1 MPAIDGLSS
10 GLDTASIIKQLMQL
24 ERIPQSRLQSKQTAT
39 ESSLGSLRT
48 LNSKFNSMASAATA
62 LGATLP
68 NAVPANP
75 PKPSEWQLTRA
86 SSSDSA
92 RTAASAVAGAPAG
105 TLTFHVQQLATASSS
120 LSANYDGTT
129 APVAVNAEGAPL
141 TSLVLTKGTTSTTID
156 TGDGSLAATVAAI
169 NKDKSLGV
177 TASMVQMAAA
187 VPTATPPTLAQY
199 KLQLTSTTTGAN
211 STVRLRTSSAADA
224 QDLVPTVA
232 VAGRDSVL
240 DLGGGTTITRSS
252 NTISDVMEGV
262 TLTLSKAD
270 TRVLDANGT
279 PTSPASYTGAP
290 VTVTVQKD
298 VDGIASRVQA
308 LVDAAN
314 AARSD
319 AKSLTAMD
327 PVSKAKGRLYGDSMV
342 RGLVDE
348 VRSTVPDALGKVAQA
363 GVSVDRFGVISFD
376 KATFLKALEADP
388 AAVEAALG
396 KNGMAGRMLTLGDA
410 VSRGPAADGGPGRI
424 SNAIASK
431 ESQISSLKSN
441 IESWDS
447 RLAMKEKQLQRQY
460 TSLETALGK
469 AQSQGQWLSGQL
481 ANLPKWS

>member
-24 ERIPQSRLQSKQTAT
+24 ERIPQSRLQGKQNAT

-48 LNSKFNSMASAATA
+48 LSSKFLSMSGTAAA
-62 LGATLP
+62 LGAALP
-68 NAVPANP
+68 GAVPANP
-75 PKPSEWQLTRA
+75 PAPSPWQLTSA
-86 SSSDSA
+86 SSNDSA
-92 RTAASAVAGAPAG
+92 RTTASAIAGAPAG
-105 TLTFHVQQLATASSS
+105 TLTFHVQQLAAAASS
-120 LSANYDGTT
+120 LSGTYSGTT
-129 APVAVNAEGAPL
+129 APVAVDGGGVPQ
-141 TSLVLTKGTTSTTID
+141 TSLTLTKGTGTPVVIP

-169 NKDKSLGV
+169 NAAKAGV
-177 TASMVQMAAA
+177 TASMVQMVAA
-187 VPTATPPTLAQY
+187 TDTTPAQY
-199 KLQLTSTTTGAN
+199 RMQLTSTTTGAN
-211 STVRLRTSSAADA
+211 STVSLNGAGGVE
-224 QDLVPTVA
+224 LVPTVA
-232 VAGRDSVL
+232 VGGKDAIL
-240 DLGGGTTITRSS
+240 DLGGGTLITRSS

-270 TRVLDANGT
+270 TKTGT
-279 PTSPASYTGAP
+279 AFDGPP
-290 VTVTVQKD
+290 VTVSVKKD
-298 VDGIASRVQA
+298 DNGIAAKVQA

-319 AKSLTAMD
+319 AKSLTAFD
-327 PVSKAKGRLYGDSMV
+327 PVSKAKGRLYGESMV

-348 VRSTVPDALGKVAQA
+348 VRGTVPDALSKVAQA
-363 GVSVDRFGVISFD
+363 GVTVGRDGVISFD
-376 KATFLKALEADP
+376 KATFLKALEANP
-388 AAVEAALG
+388 AGVEAALG
-396 KNGMAGRMLTLGDA
+396 ANGMAGRMLTLGDA

-424 SNAIASK
+424 ASAITSK

-469 AQSQGQWLSGQL
+469 AQSQGAWLSSQL

>member
-24 ERIPQSRLQSKQTAT
+24 ERIPQSRLQSKQNAT

-48 LNSKFNSMASAATA
+48 LNAKFLSMSSAATA

-68 NAVPANP
+68 GAVPANP
-75 PKPSEWQLTRA
+75 PKPSEWQLTSA
-86 SSSDSA
+86 SSSDATRTSA
-92 RTAASAVAGAPAG
+92 TAVAGAPAG
-105 TLTFHVQQLATASSS
+105 SLTFHVKQLATAASS
-120 LSANYDGTT
+120 LSATYSGTT
-129 APVAVNAEGAPL
+129 APVAAPAADGTAQTQL
-141 TSLVLTKGTTSTTID
+141 TLTKGGVAKVID

-169 NKDKSLGV
+169 NKEKAGV
-177 TASMVQMAAA
+177 TASMVQMVAATDSA
-187 VPTATPPTLAQY
+187 PAQY
-199 KLQLTSTTTGAN
+199 RLQLTSTTTGAN
-211 STVRLRTSSAADA
+211 STVSLKAADGIE
-224 QDLVPTVA
+224 LVPTVA
-232 VAGRDSVL
+232 VAGQDAQI
-240 DLGGGTTITRSS
+240 DLGGGTLISRSS

-270 TRVLDANGT
+270 TLSGGVFAGPPLT
-279 PTSPASYTGAP
+279 IS
-290 VTVTVQKD
+290 VKKD
-298 VDGIASRVQA
+298 VDGIASKVQA

-319 AKSLTAMD
+319 AKSLTAVD
-327 PVSKAKGRLYGDSMV
+327 PISKAKGRLYGDSMV

-348 VRSTVPDALGKVAQA
+348 VRSTVPDGLSKVAQA
-363 GVSVDRFGVISFD
+363 GVTVDRNGVISFD

-396 KNGMAGRMLTLGDA
+396 KDGMAGRMLTLADA

-424 SNAIASK
+424 STAITSR
-431 ESQISSLKSN
+431 ESQISSIKSN

-447 RLAMKEKQLQRQY
+447 RLAMKEKQLQRTY
-460 TSLETALGK
+460 TSLETALGRS
-469 AQSQGQWLSGQL
+469 QSQGAWLSSQL